1 MQYEHEDIFDLLVQ
15 VYAADQNLRDW
26 SGRKPRQYRT
36 NCDTCVSADTFRS
49 KSDENASGP
58 LRFSKYNSSVR
69 QGEGRKCKTGRDQV
83 LMKML

>member
-49 KSDENASGP
+49 KSDENASGL
-58 LRFSKYNSSVR
+58 LRFSSFR